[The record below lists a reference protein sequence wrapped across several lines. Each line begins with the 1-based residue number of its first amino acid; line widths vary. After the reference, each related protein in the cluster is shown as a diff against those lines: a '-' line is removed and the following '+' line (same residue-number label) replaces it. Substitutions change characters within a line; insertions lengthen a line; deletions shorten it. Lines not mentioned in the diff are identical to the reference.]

1 MLAQAAETRF
11 VDPEVWMRAAAPL
24 RALAV
29 VLPLLRT
36 LAAVLAWLA
45 MLIPIAAAAAP
56 QWPDI
61 EVLDQNGQ
69 RHRFVSDL
77 LQGEAVAINFI
88 FTGCATVC
96 PPQTAL
102 LRAARERLGAQARDV
117 RFISISVD
125 PRSDSPRELSAYAQ
139 RFGIDANARPRW
151 SFVTGRPQDIE
162 RLLAAFDIRAGA
174 PQSHASMVWIGN
186 PAAQTWTRQS
196 AVNTPE
202 AIAEGL
208 RSALRG
214 ERQVP
219 R

>member
-1 MLAQAAETRF
+1 MQA
-11 VDPEVWMRAAAPL
+11 RAASKVRTCLARGASGARKAVAAQQAL
-24 RALAV
+24 QRALGV
-29 VLPLLRT
+29 VLALL
-36 LAAVLAWLA
+36 AS
-45 MLIPIAAAAAP
+45 LIPFATLAAP

-77 LQGEAVAINFI
+77 LRGKVVAINFI

-102 LRAARERLGAQARDV
+102 LRAARERVGAQARDV

-125 PRSDSPRELSAYAQ
+125 PRADSPRELSAYAQ
-139 RFGIDANARPRW
+139 RFGIDANAQPLW

-174 PQSHASMVWIGN
+174 PQEHASMVWIGN
-186 PAAQTWTRQS
+186 LAAQSWTRQS

-208 RSALRG
+208 RSALRI
-214 ERQVP
+214 EREVS